1 MTYDILLISNPSSK
15 NRVYWK
21 KKKREENKIKSN
33 LCISN
38 KRKKQIE
45 SSVSNEQEIIWAK
58 IDVFWTIQLTRNISI
73 DDEQYIPR
81 TFI

>member
-1 MTYDILLISNPSSK
+1 MTCDILLISNPSSE
-15 NRVYWK
+15 NRIYWK

-45 SSVSNEQEIIWAK
+45 SSVSNEQEIIWAE

-73 DDEQYIPR
+73 DDE
-81 TFI
+81 